1 MLREKSLAQALR
13 ASEVP
18 SGNVRN
24 LQQLLWKSQ
33 PWHDKELR
41 HGPALPR
48 RRILRTAFFCVVRV
62 NSLGESRRALSGQRA
77 YTHRGWC
84 FLRRPPAFR
93 RNGTP
98 GPLRQ
103 RFALRH
109 RRNVSPRHG
118 VTPASLKRAG
128 GITLKRKNSAAK
140 VLLSSLVA
148 VLFLFTSLGAYAEPH
163 QIAQGTRVRL
173 SLLTDISSAS
183 ARDGDPFTAVV
194 CEPVFIGNTLL
205 IPQGTKLN
213 GTIGTVQ
220 NAKWFSVFRGQSY
233 MNLTFRTM
241 EVDSRIIPIQMSI
254 LAIEDRHANGDTK
267 TRKDIKID
275 EGQVLQEKHDFK
287 GDVIGGALGTG
298 GGALVGAIF
307 SNVVRGFGFGLAG
320 SAVYIAVRKGKEV
333 DLPSQTGMLARI
345 DSTVTMPVLVG
356 SNKDA
361 PQPAPTAVPTV
372 TAATD
377 SGN

>member
-1 MLREKSLAQALR
+1 
-13 ASEVP
+13 
-18 SGNVRN
+18 
-24 LQQLLWKSQ
+24 
-33 PWHDKELR
+33 LR
-41 HGPALPR
+41 H
-48 RRILRTAFFCVVRV
+48 
-62 NSLGESRRALSGQRA
+62 
-77 YTHRGWC
+77 
-84 FLRRPPAFR
+84 
-93 RNGTP
+93 
-98 GPLRQ
+98 
-103 RFALRH
+103 
-109 RRNVSPRHG
+109 
-118 VTPASLKRAG
+118 
-128 GITLKRKNSAAK
+128 KNSVTK
-140 VLLSSLVA
+140 ILLSSLFTA
-148 VLFLFTSLGAYAEPH
+148 VFLFSSLAAYAEPH

-173 SLLTDISSAS
+173 SLLTDISSSS

-194 CEPVFIGNTLL
+194 AEPVFIGNTLL
-205 IPQGTKLN
+205 IPQGTKMN

-254 LAIEDRHANGDTK
+254 LAIEDRRANGDTK

-275 EGQVLQEKHDFK
+275 EGQVLQQKHDFK
-287 GDVIGGALGTG
+287 GDIVGGAIGTG

-356 SNKDA
+356 SNDSPKSA
-361 PQPAPTAVPTV
+361 PAAVPV
-372 TAATD
+372 TATD

>member
-1 MLREKSLAQALR
+1 LKS
-13 ASEVP
+13 
-18 SGNVRN
+18 
-24 LQQLLWKSQ
+24 
-33 PWHDKELR
+33 
-41 HGPALPR
+41 
-48 RRILRTAFFCVVRV
+48 
-62 NSLGESRRALSGQRA
+62 
-77 YTHRGWC
+77 
-84 FLRRPPAFR
+84 
-93 RNGTP
+93 
-98 GPLRQ
+98 
-103 RFALRH
+103 
-109 RRNVSPRHG
+109 
-118 VTPASLKRAG
+118 
-128 GITLKRKNSAAK
+128 KNSAMK

-148 VLFLFTSLGAYAEPH
+148 VLFLCTSLGAYAEPH

-183 ARDGDPFTAVV
+183 ARDGDPFSAVV
-194 CEPVFIGNTLL
+194 SEPVFIGNTLL

-254 LAIEDRHANGDTK
+254 LAIEDRRANGDTK

-275 EGQVLQEKHDFK
+275 EGQVLQEKHDFR

-298 GGALVGAIF
+298 GGAVVGAIF

-356 SNKDA
+356 SNGDA
-361 PQPAPTAVPTV
+361 PKPTPAAVPAV